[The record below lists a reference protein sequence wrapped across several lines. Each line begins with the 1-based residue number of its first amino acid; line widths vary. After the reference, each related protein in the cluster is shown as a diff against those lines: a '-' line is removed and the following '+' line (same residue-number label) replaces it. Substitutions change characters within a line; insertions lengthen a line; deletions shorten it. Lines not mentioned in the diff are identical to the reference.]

1 MGVHMAKKNFLH
13 SKEAHNYAGICRD
26 LTEDQAEALF
36 AQLRWGSE
44 TEQAC
49 PDCGTF
55 RRHYRRNGKRRWR
68 CADCGHEFSATS
80 RTAFHARKL
89 SYRRLI
95 GLLLFF
101 ESGAKGRSLAESA
114 RELGVQIKTAQ
125 INFGKIRETLV
136 NSMDLTPLQGIVHM
150 DGIYLGGKPR
160 RPNRRTKMPKD
171 ALKVRYGK
179 KPPNDPSK
187 PWVSAGMT
195 RRNWRKRM
203 KKRVVISI
211 CQTGD
216 KGAGSERVMAFVC
229 RAENEANVIALA
241 QRFIQ
246 RGSLVMSD
254 ESPAYNRLGSWFEH
268 YSVQHSHEY
277 STDEGVNNNAAESW
291 NSRIR
296 RHEYGV
302 SHGFRPKYIQD
313 YACEMVWRENFRR
326 ACQRSRVHA
335 LLKSMV
341 QSPRSTWWRGYFQG
355 NHRETELDIDY
366 FLGRDSLVPA

>member
-1 MGVHMAKKNFLH
+1 SVAWITPQHQ
-13 SKEAHNYAGICRD
+13 AGSVAYLWCV
-26 LTEDQAEALF
+26 
-36 AQLRWGSE
+36 
-44 TEQAC
+44 
-49 PDCGTF
+49 
-55 RRHYRRNGKRRWR
+55 
-68 CADCGHEFSATS
+68 
-80 RTAFHARKL
+80 
-89 SYRRLI
+89 
-95 GLLLFF
+95 
-101 ESGAKGRSLAESA
+101 
-114 RELGVQIKTAQ
+114 VQR
-125 INFGKIRETLV
+125 F
-136 NSMDLTPLQGIVHM
+136 
-150 DGIYLGGKPR
+150 
-160 RPNRRTKMPKD
+160 PKD

-203 KKRVVISI
+203 DKRVVISI

-326 ACQRSRVHA
+326 ACQISRVHA

>member
-1 MGVHMAKKNFLH
+1 
-13 SKEAHNYAGICRD
+13 
-26 LTEDQAEALF
+26 
-36 AQLRWGSE
+36 
-44 TEQAC
+44 
-49 PDCGTF
+49 
-55 RRHYRRNGKRRWR
+55 
-68 CADCGHEFSATS
+68 
-80 RTAFHARKL
+80 
-89 SYRRLI
+89 
-95 GLLLFF
+95 
-101 ESGAKGRSLAESA
+101 
-114 RELGVQIKTAQ
+114 
-125 INFGKIRETLV
+125 
-136 NSMDLTPLQGIVHM
+136 
-150 DGIYLGGKPR
+150 
-160 RPNRRTKMPKD
+160 
-171 ALKVRYGK
+171 
-179 KPPNDPSK
+179 
-187 PWVSAGMT
+187 MT

-203 KKRVVISI
+203 DKRVVISI

-326 ACQRSRVHA
+326 ACQISRVHA

-341 QSPRSTWWRGYFQG
+341 QSPDQPGGEDTSKAITARRSWTSTISWAGIAWYR
-355 NHRETELDIDY
+355 RE
-366 FLGRDSLVPA
+366 SHQNN